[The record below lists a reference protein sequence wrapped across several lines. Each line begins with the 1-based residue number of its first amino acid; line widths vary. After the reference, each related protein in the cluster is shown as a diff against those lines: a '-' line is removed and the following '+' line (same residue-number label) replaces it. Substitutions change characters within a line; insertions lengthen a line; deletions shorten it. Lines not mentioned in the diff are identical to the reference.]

1 MFVTKSSLPRPVVK
15 WAGGK
20 RQLLG
25 ELAERCPED
34 FENYFEPF
42 FGGGALYL
50 YLWKTGAMRGKA
62 FLNDANPEL
71 INMYR
76 MVRDRAAELADAV
89 QQPEFVNTREA
100 YLACRRRFN
109 AIRGTD
115 ACVER
120 AALFLYLNHH
130 GYNGLWRVN
139 RRGEYNIPFG
149 RYVKSPQFGEE
160 TVLKALASAL
170 EPAVLS
176 EGDFAG
182 VLPQISGGDFV
193 YLDPPYLPVSAT
205 ANFTSYTSGSFG
217 MAEQERLF
225 AMFREADRRGAL
237 VMLSNSV
244 APEILDMYA
253 EFSVERV
260 QVLRYINAK
269 VTGRRGAEEIIVRN
283 Y

>member
-1 MFVTKSSLPRPVVK
+1 MFVTKSSLPQPVVK

-34 FENYFEPF
+34 FDTYFEPF

-50 YLWKTGAMRGKA
+50 YLWRTGAVRERA

-71 INMYR
+71 INLYR
-76 MVRDRAAELADAV
+76 MVRDRGEELADAV
-89 QQPEFVNTREA
+89 RQPGFVNTREA
-100 YLACRRRFN
+100 YLACRTRFN
-109 AIRGTD
+109 VIRGTD

-139 RRGEYNIPFG
+139 RKGEYNIPFG
-149 RYVKSPQFGEE
+149 RYVQPPRFGDEGA
-160 TVLKALASAL
+160 LKALAEAL

-176 EGDFAG
+176 EGDFAD
-182 VLPQISGGDFV
+182 VLPEVSRGDFV
-193 YLDPPYLPVSAT
+193 YLDPPYFPVSET
-205 ANFTSYTSGSFG
+205 ANFTSYTARSFG

-225 AMFREADRRGAL
+225 AMFREADRRGAM

-244 APEILDMYA
+244 APEILEMYA

-260 QVLRYINAK
+260 RVRRYINAK
-269 VTGRRGAEEIIVRN
+269 VSGRSGAEEIIVRN
-283 Y
+283 F

>member
-1 MFVTKSSLPRPVVK
+1 MTKSSLPRPVVK

-25 ELAERCPED
+25 ELAERSPQD

-50 YLWKTGAMRGKA
+50 YLCRTGAMRGKA

-71 INMYR
+71 INVYR
-76 MVRDRAAELADAV
+76 MIRDRTAELVDAV
-89 QQPEFVNTREA
+89 QQQELANTREA
-100 YLACRRRFN
+100 YLACRTRFN

-139 RRGEYNIPFG
+139 RKGEYNIPFG
-149 RYVKSPQFGEE
+149 RYVKPPQFGEE
-160 TVLKALASAL
+160 RVLKAMAAVL

-176 EGDFAG
+176 EGDFAD
-182 VLPQISGGDFV
+182 VLPEISGGDFV
-193 YLDPPYLPVSAT
+193 YLDPPYLPVSET
-205 ANFTSYTSGSFG
+205 ANFTSYTTGMFG
-217 MAEQERLF
+217 IAEQERLL
-225 AMFREADRRGAL
+225 AMFREADRRGAQ

-244 APEILDMYA
+244 APKILEMYA

-269 VTGRRGAEEIIVRN
+269 VSGRRGAEEIIVRN

>member
-1 MFVTKSSLPRPVVK
+1 MTKSSLPRPVIK

-25 ELAERCPED
+25 ELAERSPQD

-50 YLWKTGAMRGKA
+50 YLCRTGAMQGKA

-71 INMYR
+71 INVYR
-76 MVRDRAAELADAV
+76 MIRDRTAELVDAV
-89 QQPEFVNTREA
+89 QQQEFANTREA
-100 YLACRRRFN
+100 YLACQTRFN

-120 AALFLYLNHH
+120 AAL
-130 GYNGLWRVN
+130 
-139 RRGEYNIPFG
+139 
-149 RYVKSPQFGEE
+149 
-160 TVLKALASAL
+160 
-170 EPAVLS
+170 S
-176 EGDFAG
+176 EGDFAD
-182 VLPQISGGDFV
+182 VLPEISGGDFV
-193 YLDPPYLPVSAT
+193 YLDPPYLPISET
-205 ANFTSYTSGSFG
+205 ANFTSYTTGMFG
-217 MAEQERLF
+217 MAEQERLL
-225 AMFREADRRGAL
+225 AMFREADRRGAQ

-244 APEILDMYA
+244 APKILEMYA

-269 VTGRRGAEEIIVRN
+269 VSGRRGAEEIIVRN

>member
-1 MFVTKSSLPRPVVK
+1 MFVTHPYLPRPLVK

-20 RQLLG
+20 RQLMG
-25 ELAERCPED
+25 ELTARLPDD
-34 FENYFEPF
+34 FKNYFEPF

-50 YLWKTGAMRGKA
+50 YLWNTESLHGKA
-62 FLNDANPEL
+62 FLNDANSEL
-71 INMYR
+71 INLYK
-76 MVRDRAAELADAV
+76 MVRDKTTELADAM
-89 QQPEFVNTREA
+89 QQPQFVNTREA
-100 YLACRRRFN
+100 YLACRDRFN
-109 AIRGTD
+109 AIRGTN

-149 RYVKSPQFGEE
+149 RYKKQPKFGEKSA
-160 TVLKALASAL
+160 LMAMALALS
-170 EPAVLS
+170 PAILS
-176 EGDFAG
+176 EGDFAS
-182 VLPQISGGDFV
+182 VLPQISNGDFI
-193 YLDPPYLPVSAT
+193 YLDPPYFPVSST
-205 ANFTSYTSGSFG
+205 ENFTSYTKEKFG
-217 MAEQERLF
+217 IAEHKRLW

-244 APEILDMYA
+244 APEILEMYS

-269 VTGRRGAEEIIVRN
+269 ITHRRGSEEIIVRN

>member
-1 MFVTKSSLPRPVVK
+1 MFMTKSSLPRPVVK

-25 ELAERCPED
+25 ELVERCPED

-50 YLWKTGAMRGKA
+50 HLWRKGAVRGRV

-71 INMYR
+71 INLYR
-76 MVRDRAAELADAV
+76 MVRDHPAEVAAAV
-89 QQPEFVNTREA
+89 KQPEFANTREA
-100 YLACRRRFN
+100 YLACRMRFN

-149 RYVKSPQFGEE
+149 RYVKPPRFGEE
-160 TVLKALASAL
+160 AVLTALAAAL

-182 VLPQISGGDFV
+182 ILPDISKGDFV
-193 YLDPPYLPVSAT
+193 YLDPPYFPVSET
-205 ANFTSYTSGSFG
+205 ANFTSYTTESFG
-217 MAEQERLF
+217 MAEQERLC
-225 AMFREADRRGAL
+225 AMFREADRRGAR

-244 APEILDMYA
+244 APEILEMYA

-260 QVLRYINAK
+260 QVLRYLNAK
-269 VTGRRGAEEIIVRN
+269 VSGRGGAEEIIVRN